1 MSHAETAPTSPL
13 PRRRIDLVD
22 LARGL
27 ALLAMFVYHF
37 AYDLS
42 HFDLIATEVPSHP
55 GWSAFARLIAGSFL
69 TIVGFSLVLATRRGV
84 NLPAYFRRLAVVAGA
99 AALVTI
105 ATWFAM
111 PESFIYF
118 GILHNIA
125 LASVLALPFLRLPA
139 AALLLFSALFFALPL
154 LPPPQI
160 LDRPWLLWLGF
171 AHVSGATADFVP
183 IVPWFGCVLAGMALG
198 KLALARQGSWSHWQ
212 AHSLPA
218 RVIAWGGRHSLSV
231 YLLHQPIFIG
241 VLLIV
246 MRLAVGPE
254 QEARPF
260 LISCLRSC
268 VSAETSLQM
277 CEKACNCAIDGLK
290 RDGLW
295 RKVLSNTLTR
305 EESARTGSI
314 AGACFRAP

>member
-1 MSHAETAPTSPL
+1 MKADMSHAETAPTSSL

-27 ALLAMFVYHF
+27 ALVAMFVYHF

-42 HFDLIATEVPSHP
+42 HFDLIATDVPAHP

-84 NLPAYFRRLAVVAGA
+84 NLSAYFRRLAMVVGA

-125 LASVLALPFLRLPA
+125 LSSVLALPFLRLPA
-139 AALLLFSALFFALPL
+139 AVLLLFSALLFALPL
-154 LPPPQI
+154 LPAPQM
-160 LDRPWLLWLGF
+160 LDQPWLLWLGF

-198 KLALARQGSWSHWQ
+198 KMALARQGS
-212 AHSLPA
+212 
-218 RVIAWGGRHSLSV
+218 
-231 YLLHQPIFIG
+231 
-241 VLLIV
+241 
-246 MRLAVGPE
+246 
-254 QEARPF
+254 
-260 LISCLRSC
+260 
-268 VSAETSLQM
+268 
-277 CEKACNCAIDGLK
+277 
-290 RDGLW
+290 
-295 RKVLSNTLTR
+295 
-305 EESARTGSI
+305 
-314 AGACFRAP
+314 